1 MTPENLAYLH
11 DKRMPAHFLITILE
25 LAEHYQVKPQQL
37 IRGSSLFLEDLTYP
51 GAQVAP
57 VNVLFILKKL
67 KRELAE
73 HPHLAMELGQR
84 IATGHGHVLFDLW
97 RYAPDLCGALKAWA
111 RVQKG
116 IETLVQ
122 FNVQRHQGMLYIRL
136 TESASLSIQ
145 QRAVFEIVLS
155 ACRLLLKEQ
164 LGAQIWIQVELPWSQ
179 PAQDLHYPVYLG
191 ERVHFNAPRCAI
203 ILQEEALYQ
212 PFKEASALRFA
223 QAKRSA
229 CHVLHPPQLL
239 QAHLRRLFRKNLSQI
254 WSLEDTASYLGMSP
268 ATLKRR
274 LKQDGT
280 NFKLLVDEVRGQ
292 EALHLMDLNQ
302 WNNSQLASTMAFAD
316 VHSFRRAFKRWT
328 GAVPSAFRCGS

>member
-1 MTPENLAYLH
+1 MIPGNFAYLH

-25 LAEHYQVKPQQL
+25 LAEHHQIKPHQL
-37 IRGSSLFLEDLTYP
+37 IRGSQLFLEDLAYP

-57 VNVLFILKKL
+57 ASVLFILKKL

-73 HPHLAMELGQR
+73 QPQLALELGQR

-97 RYAPDLCGALKAWA
+97 RYAPNLSGALTAWA
-111 RVQKG
+111 SVQKG

-122 FNVQRHQGMLYIRL
+122 FNVERHQGKLYIRL
-136 TESASLSIQ
+136 TESASLSTQ
-145 QRAVFEIVLS
+145 QRMLFEIVLS

-164 LGAQIWIQVELPWSQ
+164 LGAQTWVKIELPWSQ
-179 PAQDLHYPVYLG
+179 PGQDLHYPVYLG
-191 ERVHFNAPRCAI
+191 EHVRFDAPRCAI
-203 ILQEEALYQ
+203 ILSEEALYQ
-212 PFKEASALRFA
+212 PFKEASTLRFA
-223 QAKRSA
+223 QAKHTA
-229 CHVLHPPQLL
+229 KHLLHPPQLL
-239 QAHLRRLFRKNLSQI
+239 QAHLRRIFRKNLGQA
-254 WSLEDTASYLGMSP
+254 WSLEYTASYLGMSP

-302 WNNSQLASTMAFAD
+302 WNNSQLANTMAFAD

>member
-1 MTPENLAYLH
+1 MSLKFAYLH

-25 LAEHYQVKPQQL
+25 LAEHYQIKPQHL
-37 IRGSSLFLEDLTYP
+37 IRGSQLFLEDLAYP

-57 VNVLFILKKL
+57 INVLIILKKL

-73 HPHLAMELGQR
+73 QPQLAMELGQR

-97 RYAPDLCGALKAWA
+97 RYAPDLHSALTAWA

-116 IETLVQ
+116 FETLIQ
-122 FNVQRHQGMLYIRL
+122 FNVERHQGKLYIRL
-136 TESASLSIQ
+136 TESASLSTQ
-145 QRAVFEIVLS
+145 QRMVFEIVLS

-164 LGAQIWIQVELPWSQ
+164 LGAQTWIQIELPWSQ
-179 PAQDLHYPVYLG
+179 PGQDFHYPVYLG
-191 ERVHFNAPRCAI
+191 EHVRFNAPRCAI
-203 ILQEEALYQ
+203 VLPDEVMYQ

-229 CHVLHPPQLL
+229 SQLSHPPQLL
-239 QAHLRRLFRKNLSQI
+239 QAHLRRLFRKNLGQA
-254 WSLEDTASYLGMSP
+254 WSLEYTANYLGMSP